1 MSLIR
6 DFDLSAQ
13 EETDKTL
20 ISCFFQLTIF
30 FAPCNSPLLCT
41 GTSSLAPK
49 KGPDIVSDIDY
60 DIGGYHT
67 PILRHPILVPD
78 IDTNVGISC
87 H

>member
-1 MSLIR
+1 MEGRGSGFESLQGVLFLMR

-30 FAPCNSPLLCT
+30 FAPCIIIGPVT
-41 GTSSLAPK
+41 HHGFAQGPSSSAPE

-60 DIGGYHT
+60 DIGG
-67 PILRHPILVPD
+67 
-78 IDTNVGISC
+78 
-87 H
+87 